1 MKIIVGD
8 KAYLQKFD
16 LAFMLHEFTA
26 VPGCIMMEAFSS
38 ACAITVNGGNDAVRF
53 GFCFEEKETVDFI
66 KECDWLMDF
75 SEYSQKGLDEL
86 IALRD
91 EMSDDLSREV
101 DDFNGASVEYRKKN
115 FEEYS
120 EKFDHMKLKTM
131 SLDMLVDCKKGKI
144 KMPDIPDED
153 TVLEGNGFARVSNSE
168 IDGIHI
174 EIRKTSKKQG
184 FFRRFFKRGAQ

>member
-1 MKIIVGD
+1 MKVIVGN

-16 LAFMLHEFTA
+16 LAFMIHEFSA
-26 VPGCIMMEAFSS
+26 VPGCIMVEAFSS
-38 ACAITVNGGNDAVRF
+38 ACMVTVNGGDDAVRF
-53 GFCFEEKETVDFI
+53 GFCFEEQEAVEFI
-66 KECDWLMDF
+66 KECEWLLDF
-75 SEYSQKGLDEL
+75 QEYSQKDLNEL

-91 EMSDDLSREV
+91 EISDKLSREV

-131 SLDMLVDCKKGKI
+131 GLDMLVDCKKGKI
-144 KMPDIPDED
+144 KLPDIPDEN
-153 TVLEGNGFARVSNSE
+153 TVLADNGFARVKSND
-168 IDGIHI
+168 IRI
-174 EIRKTSKKQG
+174 EITQVSKKQG

>member
-16 LAFMLHEFTA
+16 LAFMLHEFSA

-38 ACAITVNGGNDAVRF
+38 ACVVNVNGGNDAVRF

-75 SEYSQKGLDEL
+75 SEYSQKGIDEL
-86 IALRD
+86 VALRD
-91 EMSDDLSREV
+91 KATESLKREV
-101 DDFNGASVEYRKKN
+101 AEFNAGNLEYRKEHIDEC
-115 FEEYS
+115 EEG
-120 EKFDHMKLKTM
+120 FDHKQLQVLG
-131 SLDMLVDCKKGKI
+131 LDMLIDCKKGKLR
-144 KMPDIPDED
+144 MPEIPDED
-153 TVLEGNGFARVSNSE
+153 TMIKNNGFIRVDRKE
-168 IDGIHI
+168 IEGVCIGTADS
-174 EIRKTSKKQG
+174 SKGKG